1 MQKGSQKKMKILNF
15 GSLNLDYTYQLP
27 HIVMPGE
34 TITSLDLQV
43 YPGGKGLNQSV
54 ALAKAGANVYHA
66 GLIGADGDLLRKTCE
81 QSGVDTTFLR
91 ECETRSGNA
100 IIQVD
105 ENGQNSIILY
115 PGANRQITKEFVDEV
130 LGEFQAGDVLL
141 LQNEINELPYIM
153 KQAYEKGM
161 KIVLNPSPFDDAL
174 RLCNMESVS
183 LFLVNEVEG
192 FQMTGEKEPKEIIR
206 KMHEMYPYA
215 EVVLTLGSKGA
226 LFAGKGEICEQPIFP
241 VKAVDTTG
249 AGDTFTGYF
258 VTAYYE
264 GKEPKEALRLAA
276 MASAIAVT
284 RNGAAVAVPMRD
296 EVVQRLK

>member
-1 MQKGSQKKMKILNF
+1 M
-15 GSLNLDYTYQLP
+15 
-27 HIVMPGE
+27 E
-34 TITSLDLQV
+34 
-43 YPGGKGLNQSV
+43 
-54 ALAKAGANVYHA
+54 
-66 GLIGADGDLLRKTCE
+66 
-81 QSGVDTTFLR
+81 
-91 ECETRSGNA
+91 
-100 IIQVD
+100 
-105 ENGQNSIILY
+105 
-115 PGANRQITKEFVDEV
+115 
-130 LGEFQAGDVLL
+130 
-141 LQNEINELPYIM
+141 
-153 KQAYEKGM
+153 QAYEKGM

-226 LFAGKGEICEQPIFP
+226 LFAGKEEICEQPIFL
-241 VKAVDTTG
+241 VK

-284 RNGAAVAVPMRD
+284 RKGAAVAVPMRD
-296 EVVQRLK
+296 EVVQRLGCM

>member
-1 MQKGSQKKMKILNF
+1 MKILNF

-54 ALAKAGANVYHA
+54 ALAKAGANVYYA
-66 GLIGADGDLLRKTCE
+66 GLIGADLLRKTCE

-105 ENGQNSIILY
+105 ENEQNSIILY

-130 LGEFQAGDVLL
+130 LGEFQEGDVLL
-141 LQNEINELPYIM
+141 LQNEINELSYIM
-153 KQAYEKGM
+153 EQAYEKGM

-226 LFAGKGEICEQPIFP
+226 LFAGKEEICEQPIFL

-284 RNGAAVAVPMRD
+284 RKGAAVAVPMRD
-296 EVVQRLK
+296 EVVQRLGCM